1 MKRFLYLLPLVLFAL
16 ASCSKEVETPA
27 PPPTPTYK
35 LSFSA
40 EEGGTVSTEGGTYTQ
55 GSKITVTANPDGQY
69 LFKEWS
75 DGSTVN
81 PREITVNSDLTL
93 KATFVKKTYPLSVT
107 IDGEGTVQEQV
118 IIQGSTAETQ
128 YNAGTTVRLTATPN
142 EGWVFSGWTGD
153 IESADLVVEV
163 PIEKGTSVSALF
175 KRDSF
180 ELNITI

>member
-1 MKRFLYLLPLVLFAL
+1 MLVFYYIGHSKSYRMRKIFFLLSIFAIVL
-16 ASCSKEVETPA
+16 SCSSDETSTPA
-27 PPPTPTYK
+27 PIVKYTIT
-35 LSFSA
+35 LSA
-40 EEGGTVSTEGGTYTQ
+40 EEGGTVSTEGGTYNQ

-128 YNAGTTVRLTATPN
+128 YNAGTTVRLTATAN
-142 EGWVFSGWTGD
+142 EGWVFAG
-153 IESADLVVEV
+153 
-163 PIEKGTSVSALF
+163 
-175 KRDSF
+175 
-180 ELNITI
+180 